1 MTIAELIKD
10 LTEYAKDNEKGFDTE
25 VRSYVGM
32 SRQAA
37 EQRLQECESDEYVF
51 DDFLPISYIHE
62 MDGFVY
68 IRATD
73 IPEVEQQESEN
84 KYISI
89 GITDDCKNL
98 EESYGEICVRCNKC
112 GRFDKEK
119 AEENGRGR

>member
-10 LTEYAKDNEKGFDTE
+10 LTEYAEGEKGFDTE

-37 EQRLQECESDEYVF
+37 EERLKECEDDEYVF

-62 MDGFVY
+62 TNGFVY

-73 IPEVEQQESEN
+73 IPEVEQQE
-84 KYISI
+84 
-89 GITDDCKNL
+89 G
-98 EESYGEICVRCNKC
+98 G
-112 GRFDKEK
+112 DKE
-119 AEENGRGR
+119 

>member
-10 LTEYAKDNEKGFDTE
+10 LTEYAEDSEKGFDTE

-68 IRATD
+68 IRAMD
-73 IPEVEQQESEN
+73 IPIIELQERS
-84 KYISI
+84 
-89 GITDDCKNL
+89 
-98 EESYGEICVRCNKC
+98 
-112 GRFDKEK
+112 DKE
-119 AEENGRGR
+119 

>member
-10 LTEYAKDNEKGFDTE
+10 LTEYAEDSEKGFDTE

-37 EQRLQECESDEYVF
+37 KERLKECEYDEYVF

-62 MDGFVY
+62 TNGFVY

-73 IPEVEQQESEN
+73 IPEVEPQERS
-84 KYISI
+84 
-89 GITDDCKNL
+89 
-98 EESYGEICVRCNKC
+98 
-112 GRFDKEK
+112 DKE
-119 AEENGRGR
+119 

>member
-10 LTEYAKDNEKGFDTE
+10 LTEYAEDSEKKFDTE

-37 EQRLQECESDEYVF
+37 EKRLKEYKDDEYVF

-62 MDGFVY
+62 KNGFVY

-73 IPEVEQQESEN
+73 IPEV
-84 KYISI
+84 
-89 GITDDCKNL
+89 
-98 EESYGEICVRCNKC
+98 
-112 GRFDKEK
+112 
-119 AEENGRGR
+119 

>member
-10 LTEYAKDNEKGFDTE
+10 LTEYAKDNEKGFDAE

-37 EQRLQECESDEYVF
+37 EQRLQECELDEYVF

-62 MDGFVY
+62 TNGFVY

-73 IPEVEQQESEN
+73 IPEIEPQERS
-84 KYISI
+84 
-89 GITDDCKNL
+89 
-98 EESYGEICVRCNKC
+98 
-112 GRFDKEK
+112 DKE
-119 AEENGRGR
+119 

>member
-10 LTEYAKDNEKGFDTE
+10 LTEYAKDSEKGFDTE

-62 MDGFVY
+62 TSGFVY

-73 IPEVEQQESEN
+73 ISEVKPQERS
-84 KYISI
+84 
-89 GITDDCKNL
+89 
-98 EESYGEICVRCNKC
+98 
-112 GRFDKEK
+112 DKE
-119 AEENGRGR
+119 

>member
-10 LTEYAKDNEKGFDTE
+10 LTKYAKDSEKGFDTE

-37 EQRLQECESDEYVF
+37 EQRLQECEADEYVF

-73 IPEVEQQESEN
+73 IPEVEPQESEGTEV
-84 KYISI
+84 SD
-89 GITDDCKNL
+89 GT
-98 EESYGEICVRCNKC
+98 
-112 GRFDKEK
+112 
-119 AEENGRGR
+119 